1 MGRATAIGYNN
12 YGVMIRHFRG
22 IAASLEV
29 LGEGVEYSE
38 ARGLHSGTLTIRTSM
53 LPAMLASGDL
63 EGVLEQTAE
72 LMERAEQ
79 AGDEFD
85 LMEIRANRAYA
96 LVLSGRSLDAAS
108 YLDWQVEASARTGRA
123 DFIVTNVACAA
134 TVRIALGQ
142 LEEARLLLAAIGS
155 VPGFGDSDASAVELP
170 TLVRAAL
177 ALGEIDVAE
186 GIAGQVTPR
195 YPHAEH
201 SLVAVG
207 AALAEA
213 RGDLAAAAGMYA
225 DAAARWEDFGVVTE
239 EGFAWLGRGRCL
251 VGLGRS
257 IEASD
262 ALNRA
267 RGIFIGCGMQ
277 PAAEETDDLIARAT
291 ALSS

>member
-1 MGRATAIGYNN
+1 
-12 YGVMIRHFRG
+12 
-22 IAASLEV
+22 
-29 LGEGVEYSE
+29 
-38 ARGLHSGTLTIRTSM
+38 
-53 LPAMLASGDL
+53 
-63 EGVLEQTAE
+63 
-72 LMERAEQ
+72 
-79 AGDEFD
+79 
-85 LMEIRANRAYA
+85 
-96 LVLSGRSLDAAS
+96 
-108 YLDWQVEASARTGRA
+108 
-123 DFIVTNVACAA
+123 
-134 TVRIALGQ
+134 
-142 LEEARLLLAAIGS
+142 
-155 VPGFGDSDASAVELP
+155 
-170 TLVRAAL
+170 
-177 ALGEIDVAE
+177 
-186 GIAGQVTPR
+186 
-195 YPHAEH
+195 
-201 SLVAVG
+201 VG